1 MANNFQQLQKDREA
15 MLPPE
20 LEDRMSQHLGTFSM
34 FGKVIELFVP
44 NALHT
49 VVRMIG
55 GEDLPC
61 IKDRKRRSEPAWRI
75 PPQPGGPHAI
85 PPEQSE

>member
-1 MANNFQQLQKDREA
+1 MANNFQKIMEDREA

-49 VVRMIG
+49 VVRIFG
-55 GEDLPC
+55 GEELPC
-61 IKDRKRRSEPAWRI
+61 IKDRKRLAEPAWRR
-75 PPQPGGPHAI
+75 
-85 PPEQSE
+85 PPEAHGPGETED